1 VKENPPAG
9 LTVTRF
15 DAPPEAIETVIRLA
29 RAASIDVGGV
39 EYLVSKADGRV
50 YYYDVNATSNF
61 VTNAEAWVGFDP
73 TARFADFIV
82 RQARRGTRSV
92 AA

>member
-1 VKENPPAG
+1 VSPAAG

-15 DAPPEAIETVIRLA
+15 NAPAEAIDTVLRLM

-39 EYLVSKADGRV
+39 EYLVSKADGRI

-61 VTNAEAWVGFDP
+61 VADAETVLGFDP

-82 RQARRGTRSV
+82 RRALRQPH
-92 AA
+92 AAAA